1 MKPVGK
7 MTQAELG
14 AFVQS
19 QLRKNGI
26 EVVLAGGA
34 AVAIYSNNKYVS
46 RDLDLINIYGVNRRK
61 IRAAMI
67 AIGFHEERKYFRH
80 PESQFFVEFP
90 PGPLAIGEE
99 PINEI
104 VEKKLSTGILKI
116 ISPTDCVK
124 DRLAAYYHWGDQQ
137 SLVQAI
143 LVAQRHKIRL
153 DEVRRWSLAE
163 GKLQEF
169 ERIKG
174 KLTKY
179 QVNKPHPCLPVS
191 LSTCLLL

>member
-1 MKPVGK
+1 

-19 QLRKNGI
+19 YLRQKQI

-46 RDLDLINIYGVNRRK
+46 KDLDLINIYGVNRRK
-61 IRAAMI
+61 IREAMLE
-67 AIGFHEERKYFRH
+67 IGFFEQGRYFRH
-80 PESQFFVEFP
+80 PDSQFFVEFP

-99 PINEI
+99 PVKQII
-104 VEKKLSTGILKI
+104 EKRLSTGTLKL

-137 SLVQAI
+137 SLFQAL
-143 LVAQRHKIRL
+143 LVAQQHKI
-153 DEVRRWSLAE
+153 DVEEIRRWSLAE
-163 GKLQEF
+163 GKRNEF
-169 ERIKG
+169 ERIEG
-174 KLTKY
+174 RLTK
-179 QVNKPHPCLPVS
+179 
-191 LSTCLLL
+191 